1 MSWRAKCVGLSNS
14 VNEKAGRLKK
24 CAEEIAH
31 RADQIR
37 LTITW
42 FTEDDA
48 RDNYRRLASL
58 NDQLDNVIPTVNRIA
73 RGSHGPLRQR
83 NIQD

>member
-1 MSWRAKCVGLSNS
+1 MSWRTKCVGLSNS
-14 VNEKAGRLKK
+14 VNKKAYLLKQ

-31 RADQIR
+31 RADQIKM
-37 LTITW
+37 TINI

-48 RDNYRRLASL
+48 RDNYRKLASL

-73 RGSHGPLRQR
+73 RGTYGSLRQR